1 MAYHRIEAHQ
11 TRYNWF
17 GARVGKTLFRTKS
30 DCECTHCNNSYENGV
45 KIEDTDH
52 ASYLHDCENEL
63 GLRYFDTKEER
74 DKYEK

>member
-17 GARVGKTLFRTKS
+17 SDRVGKTLFRIKGS
-30 DCECTHCNNSYENGV
+30 CKCDVCAESYENGV
-45 KIEDTDH
+45 FVLDKDH

-63 GLRYFDTKEER
+63 GLIYFDTKEER
-74 DKYEK
+74 DEYEK